1 MEYPPHENKRIFG
14 TAAIRMLTR
23 LSKDAS
29 SVVAKFL
36 VPSARYMLA
45 RVFKVHRI
53 IDAET
58 SKCFLTL
65 DLPAFYQ
72 TLAWKHSFDAADIE
86 KYDAVNAIS
95 TPRKIVGRRSLLHL
109 MSSYMTSFGDV
120 VHAAI
125 QYGCT
130 DVFDIVYDGMEF
142 QRNIKE
148 WKLPL
153 NRTHM
158 IPNYLKYA
166 HLIIANGGP
175 DACAIIAELEIVST
189 TCVLASFH
197 HLETLQAM
205 HAHLPTVLRIN
216 YDVKGAFDNATV
228 SMLEWFDA
236 NIKPDWT
243 HAFATHENSIDAFEW
258 LVSRDAKIHSTTLH
272 QDAWL
277 HDNHVRKYAFE
288 HFHTARLPESLYQ
301 WVWDTFNLSKFPK
314 QQLLYWF
321 QKWADAR
328 GYYGLV
334 DVDECISQ
342 DIDSVFRKYLRE
354 IGFKPRLVIVSLR
367 KHSVRC
373 LRACVPYIA
382 TLPPAQ
388 ASLLREQIRMHP
400 NPAISS
406 YANL

>member
-1 MEYPPHENKRIFG
+1 MEYPPIPPQRVFG
-14 TAAIRMLTR
+14 TAAIRYITG

-36 VPSARYMLA
+36 IPSARYMLA
-45 RVFKVHRI
+45 MVFKVHRI
-53 IDAET
+53 IDADT
-58 SKCFLTL
+58 VKCFLTI
-65 DLPAFYQ
+65 DRPAFYQ
-72 TLAWKHSFDAADIE
+72 ILGWRHSFNGVDIE
-86 KYDAVNAIS
+86 KYDAVNAIT
-95 TPRKIVGRRSLLHL
+95 TPSKIVGRRSLLHL
-109 MSSYMTSFGDV
+109 MSSHVTSFGDL

-153 NRTHM
+153 DRTRM
-158 IPNYLKYA
+158 IPNYLKYS

-205 HAHLPTVLRIN
+205 HAHLPMVLRIN
-216 YDVKGAFDNATV
+216 YDVNGAFDNATV
-228 SMLEWFDA
+228 PMLEWFDA
-236 NIKPDWT
+236 TIKPDWT
-243 HAFATHENSIDAFEW
+243 KAFATGKNRMDAFEW
-258 LVSRDAKIHSTTLH
+258 LVAHDAKRHSTTLY

-277 HDNHVRKYAFE
+277 HDNHIHRRMFD
-288 HFHTARLPESLYQ
+288 HFHTLYLPMNLYQ
-301 WVWDTFNLSKFPK
+301 WVWDTFNLSQFPK
-314 QQLLYWF
+314 QNLIYELQS
-321 QKWADAR
+321 WATAR

-334 DVDECISQ
+334 NGEECINQ
-342 DIDSVFRKYLRE
+342 DIDSVFKKYLATH
-354 IGFKPRLVIVSLR
+354 FKPRLVILCLR
-367 KHSVRC
+367 KPAVRC
-373 LRACVPYIA
+373 LRACMPYIA
-382 TLPPAQ
+382 TLPLVQ
-388 ASLLREQIRMHP
+388 ASLLREQIRMHS

-406 YANL
+406 YADL